1 MNGLALSAPGTA
13 ANLARP
19 EGPLTFEQMELREL
33 ALAKLLP
40 TMDDIAAIEEER
52 RKIAA
57 LEHYLEGKQAH
68 LPARGAQRRL
78 EARIGQLLGPT
89 SQGGRPTE
97 DNPTHAEGIER
108 PGDKADFRILAR
120 ALDGKIDLSREEWRQ
135 SRRALVALIRAR
147 TTPDEPAMAEPVQ
160 PVPVHGARIALPE
173 GLTAEATCRQGLALE
188 DAGLT
193 PVAAAARLGLDTH
206 NYRRMRDIVM
216 LADRGGLAERDAGIV
231 AAALDTL
238 NDTAQV
244 GRAWKMAEP
253 VARRVWGEE
262 TRGSHKRD
270 LERKRLDR
278 FEHAFGILMQA
289 CETGS
294 EIDVPY
300 LDRER
305 AEQALAQLT
314 AAGGQLRSL
323 GERIKELHG

>member
-1 MNGLALSAPGTA
+1 MTGLALSPAPGPA
-13 ANLARP
+13 ADLARP

-33 ALAKLLP
+33 ALARLLP

-78 EARIGQLLGPT
+78 EARIGQLLGEA
-89 SQGGRPTE
+89 QVGRPE
-97 DNPTHAEGIER
+97 NGNSTHADNFER
-108 PGDKADFRILAR
+108 SGDRVDFRILAK
-120 ALDGKIDLSREEWRQ
+120 ALDGKCDLSKDDWRQ

-147 TTPDEPAMAEPVQ
+147 TTQDEPAMAAPVQ

-173 GLTAEATCRQGLALE
+173 GLTAEATCRKGLALE

-193 PVAAAARLGLDTH
+193 PAAAAARLGLDTH

-216 LADRGGLAERDAGIV
+216 LADRGGLAERDAGMV

-238 NDTAQV
+238 NETAQV
-244 GRAWKMAEP
+244 GGAWKMAEP

-262 TRGSHKRD
+262 TRGSQKKD

-294 EIDVPY
+294 EIDLPY
-300 LDRER
+300 LSAER

-314 AAGGQLRSL
+314 AAGGQLRAL
-323 GERIKELHG
+323 GDRIKELHG